1 MLCRPMGFKTYLM
14 SFIVASTK
22 EMKVLEIDGFYMRQV
37 LGVVLSD
44 MYFERIT
51 TCIIIGYI
59 SKA

>member
-1 MLCRPMGFKTYLM
+1 MGFKTYLM